1 MTNILLKL
9 SDTSFPLTIIEHYKT
24 HLGPIFEGH
33 IHENHLQL
41 FYFIEGHAIIYC
53 NEKPYEITSPSIFLI
68 NSTQLHY
75 GENPSNTLH
84 YFVFRI
90 DLNLLSSYGILG
102 CQEKYIS
109 PLKDNLVLFEN
120 KISNNY
126 IFNLLETIIRE
137 YKNKLNGY
145 ELRLV
150 CNIFDLLCELFRS
163 HIKVSVSQKDADILT
178 KKTKRLSRVFNYI
191 ENNYNSTISLKKL
204 SEIAF
209 MSEGYFCRMFK
220 KTTGRTP
227 TDYINRIRVEKAV
240 MLLNQG
246 ICNVTEAAISVGFD
260 DINYF
265 CRVFKKYMKQSPT
278 DYIKNDRRYFL

>member
-1 MTNILLKL
+1 MT
-9 SDTSFPLTIIEHYKT
+9 PTIT
-24 HLGPIFEGH
+24 D
-33 IHENHLQL
+33 
-41 FYFIEGHAIIYC
+41 
-53 NEKPYEITSPSIFLI
+53 
-68 NSTQLHY
+68 
-75 GENPSNTLH
+75 
-84 YFVFRI
+84 V
-90 DLNLLSSYGILG
+90 D
-102 CQEKYIS
+102 
-109 PLKDNLVLFEN
+109 
-120 KISNNY
+120 
-126 IFNLLETIIRE
+126 LLEAIIRE

-145 ELRLV
+145 KLRLV

-178 KKTKRLSRVFNYI
+178 KKTKRFSSVFNYI

-278 DYIKNDRRYFL
+278 DYMKNDRRYFL

>member
-1 MTNILLKL
+1 M
-9 SDTSFPLTIIEHYKT
+9 
-24 HLGPIFEGH
+24 
-33 IHENHLQL
+33 
-41 FYFIEGHAIIYC
+41 
-53 NEKPYEITSPSIFLI
+53 
-68 NSTQLHY
+68 
-75 GENPSNTLH
+75 
-84 YFVFRI
+84 
-90 DLNLLSSYGILG
+90 
-102 CQEKYIS
+102 
-109 PLKDNLVLFEN
+109 LFEN
-120 KISNNY
+120 EINNNY

-178 KKTKRLSRVFNYI
+178 KKTKRFSHVFNYI
-191 ENNYNSTISLKKL
+191 ENNYNNTISLKKL

-220 KTTGRTP
+220 NTTGRTP
-227 TDYINRIRVEKAV
+227 TEYINRIRVEKAV

-278 DYIKNDRRYFL
+278 DYLQNDSRYFI